1 MKKSL
6 NSLFALI
13 SRPAAAPIALD
24 GPGRPKADIPA
35 DQLPPSEAELTEGL
49 EAAYSQRQAA
59 RITLES
65 AASRREALLAE
76 PDSDAAL
83 DQLDLEI
90 TVASR
95 TLERLDAIED
105 ELRQKIRVIR
115 DRTASDSFQAF
126 ATEYQVALEDFLNTF
141 SDAIERRETLQ
152 KIRRDALAQGH
163 QRAQFELEL
172 PSLTFALSNENVNA
186 FRVSIASYRA
196 GPRIPAAATYPVK
209 FTQSAGLFNAG
220 EVAAFPDNEATAY
233 VKQGFAVWAD
243 PVNRPKASKR
253 K

>member
-105 ELRQKIRVIR
+105 ELRAKIRIVR
-115 DRTASDSFQAF
+115 DRTATDAFIPFQ
-126 ATEYQVALEDFLNTF
+126 TEYSVALEHFLNIF
-141 SDAIERRETLQ
+141 SDAIDARATLI
-152 KIRRDALAQGH
+152 KIRREAIGQGH
-163 QRAQFELEL
+163 QRAQIELEL
-172 PSLTFALSNENVNA
+172 PSLTFALDHTNVNE
-186 FRVSIASYRA
+186 FRIGIAAYRA
-196 GPRIPAAATYPVK
+196 KPHVPAPETFTVK
-209 FTQSAGLFNAG
+209 FTKMVGLFNPG
-220 EVAAFPDNEATAY
+220 ETAAFSDDQATAY
-233 VKQGFAVWAD
+233 VKQGFAEWAH